1 MIAVVQVTKGVAMVT
16 SLDAT
21 DMKLLK
27 ELKENARE
35 NIASLSKKLGIPR
48 TTVHYRIKKL
58 VEEGVIEKFT
68 VKPNYKKLNLGT
80 TAFILARY
88 EPDSGLSQREVAERI
103 AALEGV
109 YEVHIIA
116 GEWDLLIK
124 VRAPSSEEVGKI
136 VVDRLREIKGV
147 GQTVT
152 MVSFVTVKE
161 EL

>member
-1 MIAVVQVTKGVAMVT
+1 MTIPRGVRMGEV
-16 SLDAT
+16 LDKI
-21 DMKLLK
+21 DLRLLE
-27 ELKENARE
+27 ELKKNARE
-35 NIASLSKKLGIPR
+35 NIAALSKKLGIPR

-68 VKPNYKKLNLGT
+68 IKPNYKKLNLGT

-88 EPDSGLSQREVAERI
+88 DPDSGLTQREVAERVATI
-103 AALEGV
+103 NGV

-124 VRAPSSEEVGKI
+124 VRAASAEDIGKI
-136 VVDRLREIKGV
+136 VIDKLREIKGID
-147 GQTVT
+147 QTVT

-161 EL
+161 DV

>member
-1 MIAVVQVTKGVAMVT
+1 MV
-16 SLDAT
+16 SPLDAT
-21 DMKLLK
+21 DMRLLR

-58 VEEGVIEKFT
+58 VDEGIIEKFT

-88 EPDSGLSQREVAERI
+88 DPDSGLTQREVADRV

-109 YEVHIIA
+109 YEVHIVA

-124 VRAPSSEEVGKI
+124 VRAPNAEEIGKI
-136 VVDRLREIKGV
+136 VVDRLREIKGID
-147 GQTVT
+147 QTVT

-161 EL
+161 EV

>member
-1 MIAVVQVTKGVAMVT
+1 MVD
-16 SLDAT
+16 LDRV
-21 DMKLLK
+21 DQKLLD

-35 NIASLSKKLGIPR
+35 NIASLSKKLGVPR

-58 VEEGVIEKFT
+58 LEEGVIEKFT
-68 VKPNYKKLNLGT
+68 IKPNYKKLNLGT

-88 EPDSGLSQREVAERI
+88 DPSSGFTQKEVANRV
-103 AALEGV
+103 AQLEGV

-124 VRAPSSEEVGKI
+124 VRAHSAEDIGKI
-136 VVDRLREIKGV
+136 VVDKLREVKGL

-161 EL
+161 EI

>member
-1 MIAVVQVTKGVAMVT
+1 MGMKMCAA
-16 SLDAT
+16 LDAT
-21 DMKLLK
+21 DLKLLK
-27 ELKENARE
+27 ELRKNARE
-35 NIASLSKKLGIPR
+35 NIAALSKKLGIPR

-58 VEEGVIEKFT
+58 VDEGVIEKFT
-68 VKPNYKKLNLGT
+68 IKPNYKKLNLGT

-88 EPDSGLSQREVAERI
+88 DPDSGLSQKEVARRI
-103 AALEGV
+103 AQLEGV

-124 VRAPSSEEVGKI
+124 VRAPGAEEIGKI
-136 VVDRLREIKGV
+136 VVDRLRDVKGIE
-147 GQTVT
+147 QTVT

>member
-1 MIAVVQVTKGVAMVT
+1 MVA
-16 SLDAT
+16 SLDGT
-21 DMKLLK
+21 DLRLLR

>member
-1 MIAVVQVTKGVAMVT
+1 MGEA
-16 SLDAT
+16 LDKI
-21 DMKLLK
+21 DLKLLG

-35 NIASLSKKLGIPR
+35 NIATLSKKLGIPR

-58 VEEGVIEKFT
+58 VEEGIIERFT
-68 VKPNYKKLNLGT
+68 IKPNYKKLNLGT

-88 EPDSGLSQREVAERI
+88 DPDSGLTQREVAERVAGI
-103 AALEGV
+103 NGV

-124 VRAPSSEEVGKI
+124 VRAPSAEDIGKI
-136 VVDRLREIKGV
+136 VIDKLREIRGID
-147 GQTVT
+147 QTVT

-161 EL
+161 DI

>member
-1 MIAVVQVTKGVAMVT
+1 MTTGIAMTGG
-16 SLDAT
+16 LDAI
-21 DMKLLK
+21 DVKLLN

-48 TTVHYRIKKL
+48 TTVHYRIKRL
-58 VEEGVIEKFT
+58 VDEGIIEKFT
-68 VKPNYKKLNLGT
+68 VKPNYKKLDLGGT

-88 EPDSGLSQREVAERI
+88 DPPDSGLTQREVAERI
-103 AALEGV
+103 AALDGV
-109 YEVHIIA
+109 YEVHIIS
-116 GEWDLLIK
+116 GEWDMMIK
-124 VRAPSSEEVGKI
+124 VRAPSAEEVGKI
-136 VVDRLREIKGV
+136 VVDKLREIKGI

>member
-1 MIAVVQVTKGVAMVT
+1 MANT
-16 SLDAT
+16 LDAT
-21 DMKLLK
+21 DLKLLK

-58 VEEGVIEKFT
+58 VEDGVIEKFT
-68 VKPNYKKLNLGT
+68 VKPNYKKLDLGT

-103 AALEGV
+103 ASLEGV

-124 VRAPSSEEVGKI
+124 VRAPSSEAVGNI
-136 VVDRLREIKGV
+136 VVDKLREIKGV

>member
-1 MIAVVQVTKGVAMVT
+1 MVNT
-16 SLDAT
+16 LDAT
-21 DMKLLK
+21 DLRLLK

-58 VEEGVIEKFT
+58 VEDGVIEKFT
-68 VKPNYKKLNLGT
+68 VKPDYKKLDLGT

-124 VRAPSSEEVGKI
+124 VRAPSSEAVGRI

>member
-1 MIAVVQVTKGVAMVT
+1 MGEV
-16 SLDAT
+16 LDRI
-21 DMKLLK
+21 DLKLLE

-35 NIASLSKKLGIPR
+35 NIATLSKKLGIPR

-58 VEEGVIEKFT
+58 VEEGIIEKFT
-68 VKPNYKKLNLGT
+68 IKPNYKKLNLGT

-88 EPDSGLSQREVAERI
+88 DPDSGLTQREVAEKVASI
-103 AALEGV
+103 NGV

-124 VRAPSSEEVGKI
+124 VRAPSAEDIGKI
-136 VVDRLREIKGV
+136 VIDKLREIKGID
-147 GQTVT
+147 QTVT

-161 EL
+161 DV

>member
-1 MIAVVQVTKGVAMVT
+1 MVEV
-16 SLDAT
+16 LDKI
-21 DMKLLK
+21 DQKLLN

-35 NIASLSKKLGIPR
+35 NIASLSKKLGVPR

-58 VEEGVIEKFT
+58 LDDGVIEKFT
-68 VKPNYKKLNLGT
+68 IKPNYKKLSLGT
-80 TAFILARY
+80 TAFVLARY
-88 EPDSGLSQREVAERI
+88 DPSSGLTQKEVANRVAQI
-103 AALEGV
+103 DGV

-124 VRAPSSEEVGKI
+124 VRAHSAEDVGKI
-136 VVDRLREIKGV
+136 VVDRLREVKGL

-161 EL
+161 DI

>member
-1 MIAVVQVTKGVAMVT
+1 MTKGVAMVF
-16 SLDAT
+16 SLDGT
-21 DMKLLK
+21 DMRLLR

-48 TTVHYRIKKL
+48 TTVHYRIRKL
-58 VEEGVIEKFT
+58 VDEGIIEKFT

-88 EPDSGLSQREVAERI
+88 DPDSGLNQREVAQRI
-103 AALEGV
+103 AALDGV

-124 VRAPSSEEVGKI
+124 VRAPSSEEVGQI
-136 VVDRLREIKGV
+136 VVDKLREIRGI

>member
-1 MIAVVQVTKGVAMVT
+1 MV
-16 SLDAT
+16 SQLDTT
-21 DMKLLK
+21 DIRLLR

-58 VEEGVIEKFT
+58 VDEGIIEKFT

-88 EPDSGLSQREVAERI
+88 DPDSGLSQREVADRI
-103 AALEGV
+103 ATLEGV
-109 YEVHIIA
+109 YEVHIVA

-124 VRAPSSEEVGKI
+124 VRAPNAEEVGKI
-136 VVDRLREIKGV
+136 VVDRLREIKGI

-161 EL
+161 EV

>member
-1 MIAVVQVTKGVAMVT
+1 MV
-16 SLDAT
+16 SPLDAT
-21 DMKLLK
+21 DMRLLR

-58 VEEGVIEKFT
+58 VDEGIIEKFT

-88 EPDSGLSQREVAERI
+88 DPDSGLSQREVADRV

-109 YEVHIIA
+109 YEVHIVA

-124 VRAPSSEEVGKI
+124 VRAPNAEEVGKI

-161 EL
+161 EV

>member
-1 MIAVVQVTKGVAMVT
+1 MVNT
-16 SLDAT
+16 LDAT
-21 DMKLLK
+21 DLRLLK

-58 VEEGVIEKFT
+58 VEDGVIEKFT
-68 VKPNYKKLNLGT
+68 VKPDYKKLDLGT

-103 AALEGV
+103 AALDGV

-124 VRAPSSEEVGKI
+124 VRAPSSEAVGRI

>member
-1 MIAVVQVTKGVAMVT
+1 MGEV
-16 SLDAT
+16 LDKI
-21 DMKLLK
+21 DLKLLE
-27 ELKENARE
+27 ELKKNARE
-35 NIASLSKKLGIPR
+35 NIAALSKKLGIPR

-68 VKPNYKKLNLGT
+68 IKPNYKKLNLGT

-88 EPDSGLSQREVAERI
+88 DPDSGLTQREVAERVATI
-103 AALEGV
+103 NGV

-124 VRAPSSEEVGKI
+124 VRAASAEDIGKI
-136 VVDRLREIKGV
+136 VIDKLREIKGID
-147 GQTVT
+147 QTVT

-161 EL
+161 DV

>member
-1 MIAVVQVTKGVAMVT
+1 MANT
-16 SLDAT
+16 LDAT
-21 DMKLLK
+21 DLRLLK

-58 VEEGVIEKFT
+58 VEDGVIEKFT
-68 VKPNYKKLNLGT
+68 VKPDYKKLDLGT

-124 VRAPSSEEVGKI
+124 VRAPSSEAVGRI

>member
-1 MIAVVQVTKGVAMVT
+1 MGAA
-16 SLDAT
+16 LDNI
-21 DMKLLK
+21 DLKLLK

-35 NIASLSKKLGIPR
+35 NIASLSRKVGIPR

-58 VEEGVIEKFT
+58 VEEGIIEKFT
-68 VKPNYKKLNLGT
+68 VKPNYKKLDLGT

-88 EPDSGLSQREVAERI
+88 EPESGLSQREVAKRI
-103 AALEGV
+103 AALDGV

-124 VRAPSSEEVGKI
+124 VRAPTSEEVGKI
-136 VVDRLREIKGV
+136 VVDRLREIRGI

>member
-1 MIAVVQVTKGVAMVT
+1 MVYLELMTKGITMPG
-16 SLDAT
+16 LDAI
-21 DMKLLK
+21 DAALLK

-58 VEEGVIEKFT
+58 VEEGIIEKFT
-68 VKPNYKKLNLGT
+68 VKPNYKKLDLGT

-88 EPDSGLSQREVAERI
+88 EPDSGMSQKEVARRV
-103 AALEGV
+103 ASLDGV
-109 YEVHIIA
+109 YEVHIIS
-116 GEWDLLIK
+116 GEWDILIK
-124 VRAPSSEEVGKI
+124 VRAPNAEEVGRI
-136 VVDRLREIKGV
+136 VVDKLREIKGI

>member
-1 MIAVVQVTKGVAMVT
+1 
-16 SLDAT
+16 LDSI
-21 DMKLLK
+21 DVRLLE
-27 ELKENARE
+27 ELSRNSRE

-48 TTVHYRIKKL
+48 TTVHYRIRKL
-58 VEEGVIEKFT
+58 IDEGVIEKFT
-68 VKPNYKKLNLGT
+68 IKPDYKKLNLGT

-88 EPDSGLSQREVAERI
+88 DPESGVGQREVAQRV
-103 AALEGV
+103 AALDGV

-124 VRAPSSEEVGKI
+124 VRAATAEDVGKI
-136 VVDRLREIKGV
+136 VVDRLRDIKGI

-161 EL
+161 DP

>member
-1 MIAVVQVTKGVAMVT
+1 MTKGVAMVNT
-16 SLDAT
+16 LDAT
-21 DMKLLK
+21 DLRLLK

-58 VEEGVIEKFT
+58 VEDGVIEKFT
-68 VKPNYKKLNLGT
+68 VKPDYKKLDLGT

-103 AALEGV
+103 AALDGV

-124 VRAPSSEEVGKI
+124 VRAPSSEAVGRI

>member
-1 MIAVVQVTKGVAMVT
+1 MGAA
-16 SLDAT
+16 LDNI
-21 DMKLLK
+21 DLKLLK

-35 NIASLSKKLGIPR
+35 NIASLSRKVGIPR

-58 VEEGVIEKFT
+58 VEDGIIEKFT
-68 VKPNYKKLNLGT
+68 VKPNYKKLDLGT
-80 TAFILARY
+80 TAFILVRY
-88 EPDSGLSQREVAERI
+88 EPESGLNQREVAKRI
-103 AALEGV
+103 AALDGV

-124 VRAPSSEEVGKI
+124 VRAPTSEEVGKI
-136 VVDRLREIKGV
+136 VVDRLREIRGI

>member
-1 MIAVVQVTKGVAMVT
+1 MV
-16 SLDAT
+16 SQLDTT
-21 DMKLLK
+21 DIRLLR

-58 VEEGVIEKFT
+58 VDEGIIEKFT

-88 EPDSGLSQREVAERI
+88 DPDSGLSQREVADRI

-109 YEVHIIA
+109 YEVHIVA

-124 VRAPSSEEVGKI
+124 VRAPNAEEVGKI

-161 EL
+161 EV

>member
-1 MIAVVQVTKGVAMVT
+1 MG
-16 SLDAT
+16 SYLDSI
-21 DMKLLK
+21 DVRLLE
-27 ELKENARE
+27 ELSRNSRE

-48 TTVHYRIKKL
+48 TTVHYRIRKL
-58 VEEGVIEKFT
+58 IDEGVIEKFT
-68 VKPNYKKLNLGT
+68 IKPDYKKLKLGT

-88 EPDSGLSQREVAERI
+88 DPESGVSQREVAERV

-124 VRAPSSEEVGKI
+124 VRAATAEDVGRI
-136 VVDRLREIKGV
+136 VVDRMRDIKGI

-161 EL
+161 DP

>member
-1 MIAVVQVTKGVAMVT
+1 MSEI
-16 SLDAT
+16 LDEI
-21 DMKLLK
+21 DKRLLE
-27 ELKENARE
+27 ELKRNARE

-48 TTVHYRIKKL
+48 TTVHYRIKRL
-58 VEEGVIEKFT
+58 IEEGIIERFT
-68 VKPNYKKLNLGT
+68 IKPNYKKLNLGT
-80 TAFILARY
+80 TAFILVRY
-88 EPDSGLSQREVAERI
+88 DPDSGLTQREVAEQI
-103 AALEGV
+103 AKIPGV

-124 VRAPSSEEVGKI
+124 VRAPSAEDIGKI
-136 VVDRLREIKGV
+136 VIDKLREIKGV

>member
-1 MIAVVQVTKGVAMVT
+1 MVGP
-16 SLDAT
+16 LDAT
-21 DMKLLK
+21 DMRLLR

-58 VEEGVIEKFT
+58 VDEGIIEKFT
-68 VKPNYKKLNLGT
+68 VKPNYKKLDLGT

-88 EPDSGLSQREVAERI
+88 DPDSGLTQREVADRV

-109 YEVHIIA
+109 YEVHIVA

-124 VRAPSSEEVGKI
+124 VRAPNAEEVGKI
-136 VVDRLREIKGV
+136 VVDRLREIKGID
-147 GQTVT
+147 QTVT

-161 EL
+161 EV